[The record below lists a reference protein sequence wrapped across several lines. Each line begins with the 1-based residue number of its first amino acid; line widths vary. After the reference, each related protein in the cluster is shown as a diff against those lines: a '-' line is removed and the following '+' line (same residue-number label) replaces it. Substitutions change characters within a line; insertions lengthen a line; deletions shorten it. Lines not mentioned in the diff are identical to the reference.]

1 MALSD
6 QIAGHRKKILAYAKK
21 LTGDED
27 DAEDLTQDVIV
38 KALTNQDKFDGSNLA
53 AWLGTI
59 TKNTFVTNYHRAKR
73 FANPVDVAD
82 AEYLVSTPETV
93 FDLLELEHA
102 EAALSRVPENQRRY
116 IDYRRHGYK
125 YEEIAQ
131 IEQIPVGTVKNRIHL
146 ARHELDR
153 QIKSTRQPMNLTI
166 KRVDYQKIVDHLV
179 SDLYHSSPENPVVL
193 TIGELGRKAEASD
206 LTIGYAVACLI
217 EQGIV
222 GRRKAEQ
229 GHNRFEYWRL
239 KGLEVLEGEQLR
251 EWVAVRMKQAAAGRV
266 PKPKKVVEKKVSS
279 PKTTEQ
285 PPFAATPAYGYFV
298 NGSLQ
303 WLADGTSREAAVQA
317 AKNACQDGLE
327 VIIIQKIGK
336 VVAEPV
342 VTLY

>member
-27 DAEDLTQDVIV
+27 DAEDLTQDAVI
-38 KALTNQDKFDGSNLA
+38 KALTNQDKFEEGTNLS
-53 AWLGTI
+53 AWLATI
-59 TKNTFVTNYHRAKR
+59 TYHLFVTNYKRAKR

-82 AEYLVSTPETV
+82 AEYLVSAPANV
-93 FDLLELEHA
+93 FDHLELEHA
-102 EAALSRVPENQRRY
+102 EAALSRVPEHQRRY

-125 YEEIAQ
+125 YEEIA
-131 IEQIPVGTVKNRIHL
+131 EMERIPVGTVKNRIHL

-153 QIKSTRQPMNLTI
+153 QIKTTRQPMNLTI

-179 SDLYHSSPENPVVL
+179 SGLYHSSPENPVVL

-206 LTIGYAVACLI
+206 LTVGYAVACLI
-217 EQGIV
+217 EQGII

-239 KGLEVLEGEQLR
+239 KGLEALEGEQLR
-251 EWVAVRMKQAAAGRV
+251 EWVAVRMKQAAASRA
-266 PKPKKVVEKKVSS
+266 PKPKRVVEQKISS
-279 PKTTEQ
+279 PKIPGQSPVT
-285 PPFAATPAYGYFV
+285 ATPAYGYFV

-303 WLADGTSREAAVQA
+303 WLADGTS
-317 AKNACQDGLE
+317 
-327 VIIIQKIGK
+327 
-336 VVAEPV
+336 
-342 VTLY
+342 